1 MGGNTLPN
9 VGKALP
15 LYSQGLDSMQKIAM
29 LSLSVFTSA
38 LVAQASQTVPPAAQ
52 QPPLFR
58 AGTEYVAVDAVVTDG
73 SDQPITDLKAEEFE
87 IYEGGRKQTI
97 TDVKFVSIPVADR
110 DLGAIKATSVV
121 KDVATNV
128 RVSVDS
134 RLFVLLV
141 DDLHTLESDIIA
153 VKQVMSDFIRALS
166 PADEVAVV
174 FVGRSDLSINFTTD
188 PARAL
193 KAIDN
198 TREAFGFAIDA
209 FGRSSNDSRGK
220 NERAMTAPGRAV
232 AYAYK
237 NIAKA
242 LAGSTHQRRA
252 IVYVSGGSPI
262 DHAQSN
268 WTDLVAPDLKDA
280 FEVARRANVPIY
292 SLDPRG
298 PVQPAD
304 AIRGGIGF
312 MTATGSTY
320 GGFKAIQAQQ
330 ANLSVASI
338 NTGGRAFVNQSDL
351 TGAINAIVREN
362 GSFYVLGYYPEPPP
376 RDGKYHKIEVKVT
389 RPGAKV
395 RARDGYTSSA
405 ATSEDSTPLY
415 DPLAAAMTSGVDMRG
430 LTLRAHVAPLLPVDK
445 VMRSTVTVQVTYPT
459 VASNLPFDNV
469 TLQVLALDAEG
480 KVKAKRDR
488 GYTFKAPASQREA
501 ATFLI
506 NDTIDL
512 PAQPLTMRIGV
523 SSRALGRTGTVQLPV
538 TVPKPSDSQL
548 QMGAA
553 VIGLEGVARE
563 SAFGDEFVR
572 GIVPF
577 QPTTTRLFGQPT
589 TIRVFAPFFWKGKD
603 EFVKVTLTLKSKD
616 FTAQREETLAPIEQK
631 GRRLAALD
639 TLIPMAKLGG
649 PVALTIEGRLANGQT
664 CTQAVAFEVRS
675 APR

>member
-1 MGGNTLPN
+1 
-9 VGKALP
+9 
-15 LYSQGLDSMQKIAM
+15 MQKVAILTA
-29 LSLSVFTSA
+29 SLLTSA
-38 LVAQASQTVPPAAQ
+38 LLVQAQ
-52 QPPLFR
+52 QTPQQTPQPTPVFR
-58 AGTEYVAVDAVVTDG
+58 AGAEYVAVDVVVTDG
-73 SDQPITDLKAEEFE
+73 SDQPITDLKVEEFE

-97 TDVKFVSIPVADR
+97 TDFKFVSIPVAER
-110 DLGAIKATSVV
+110 DLAEIKSTAVV

-128 RVSVDS
+128 RLSVDS

-153 VKQVMSDFIRALS
+153 VKTVMNAFIRALA
-166 PADEVAVV
+166 PTDEVAVV
-174 FVGRSDLSINFTTD
+174 FVGRSDLSVNFTSE
-188 PARAL
+188 PSLAL

-198 TREAFGFAIDA
+198 TRAAFGFAIDA
-209 FGRSSNDSRGK
+209 LGRSSNDSRGK

-242 LAGSTHQRRA
+242 LAGATHQRRA

-262 DHAQSN
+262 DHRYPTLTSEIVMA
-268 WTDLVAPDLKDA
+268 DLKDA
-280 FEVARRANVPIY
+280 FEEARRAGVPIY

-298 PVQPAD
+298 LVQPAD
-304 AIRGGIGF
+304 AVRGGIGF
-312 MTATGSTY
+312 MGGGGGSSTY
-320 GGFKAIQAQQ
+320 SVAKQIEAQQ
-330 ANLSVASI
+330 DNLSIASI

-351 TGAINAIVREN
+351 TGAIKAIVREN
-362 GSFYVLGYYPEPPP
+362 GEFYVLGYYPTPPP
-376 RDGKYHKIEVKVT
+376 RDGKYHKIDVKVT
-389 RPGAKV
+389 RSGAKV
-395 RARDGYTSSA
+395 RARDGYTSSVATAQA
-405 ATSEDSTPLY
+405 ATTFF
-415 DPLAAAMTSGVDMRG
+415 DPLAEAMTAGVDTRG

-445 VMRSTVTVQVTYPT
+445 VMRSTVTIQVTYPT
-459 VASNLPFDNV
+459 VASDVPFDNV
-469 TLQVLALDAEG
+469 TVQVLALDADG
-480 KVKAKRDR
+480 KVKAQRDR

-512 PAQPLTMRIGV
+512 PSQPLTMRIGV

-577 QPTTTRLFGQPT
+577 QPTTTRLFGQRT

-603 EFVKVTLTLKSKD
+603 EPVKVTLTLKSRD
-616 FTAQREETLAPIEQK
+616 FTAQREETLTPLEQK

-639 TLIPMAKLGG
+639 TLIPMARLGG
-649 PVALTIEGRLANGQT
+649 PVTLEIRGRLANGQT
-664 CTQAVAFEVRS
+664 AEQTIAFDVRVPAVK
-675 APR
+675 

>member
-1 MGGNTLPN
+1 MRKGPIL
-9 VGKALP
+9 VA
-15 LYSQGLDSMQKIAM
+15 
-29 LSLSVFTSA
+29 SLFTSA
-38 LVAQASQTVPPAAQ
+38 LLTHAQ
-52 QPPLFR
+52 QTAPTPTQQLPQPTPVFR
-58 AGTEYVAVDAVVTDG
+58 AGTEYVPVDVVVTDT

-87 IYEGGRKQTI
+87 VFEGGRKQTI
-97 TDVKFVSIPVADR
+97 TDFKFVSIPLAER
-110 DLGAIKATSVV
+110 DLAEMKSTAVV
-121 KDVATNV
+121 NDVATNV

-174 FVGRSDLSINFTTD
+174 FVGRSDLSINFTTE

-198 TREAFGFAIDA
+198 ARAAFGFAIDA
-209 FGRSSNDSRGK
+209 LGRSSNGHSSGGK
-220 NERAMTAPGRAV
+220 DGKAMTAPGRAV

-262 DHAQSN
+262 DHDQSN
-268 WTDLVAPDLKDA
+268 WTDEVASDLKEA

-298 PVQPAD
+298 QVQPAD
-304 AIRGGIGF
+304 AVRGGIG
-312 MTATGSTY
+312 ALGGAGQSSTY
-320 GGFKAIQAQQ
+320 NIFKAIQAQQ

-338 NTGGRAFVNQSDL
+338 NTGGRAFINQSDL

-395 RARDGYTSSA
+395 RARDGYLSSA
-405 ATSEDSTPLY
+405 TTTREPTPLY
-415 DPLAAAMTSGVDMRG
+415 DPLASAMSSGVDTRG

-445 VMRSTVTVQVTYPT
+445 IMRSTVTIQVTYPT
-459 VASNLPFDNV
+459 VVSTLPFDNV
-469 TLQVLALDAEG
+469 SVQVLALDADG
-480 KVKAKRDR
+480 KIKAKRDR

-512 PAQPLTMRIGV
+512 PSQPLTLRIGV
-523 SSRALGRTGTVQLPV
+523 SSRALDRTGTIQLPV

-572 GIVPF
+572 GLVPF
-577 QPTTTRLFGQPT
+577 QPTTTRTFGQRT

-603 EFVKVTLTLKSKD
+603 ELVKVTLTLKSKD
-616 FTAQREETLAPIEQK
+616 FTAQREEVLTAPEIK

-639 TLIPMAKLGG
+639 TLIPMAKLAG
-649 PVALTIEGRLANGQT
+649 PVTLQISGSLANGQT
-664 CTQAVAFEVRS
+664 CGQTLAFEVRL
-675 APR
+675 PRPATMNLR

>member
-1 MGGNTLPN
+1 
-9 VGKALP
+9 
-15 LYSQGLDSMQKIAM
+15 
-29 LSLSVFTSA
+29 
-38 LVAQASQTVPPAAQ
+38 
-52 QPPLFR
+52 
-58 AGTEYVAVDAVVTDG
+58 
-73 SDQPITDLKAEEFE
+73 
-87 IYEGGRKQTI
+87 
-97 TDVKFVSIPVADR
+97 VSIPVAER
-110 DLGAIKATSVV
+110 DLAEIKSTAVV

-128 RVSVDS
+128 RLSVDS

-153 VKQVMSDFIRALS
+153 VKKVMSDFIRALA
-166 PADEVAVV
+166 PTDEVAVV
-174 FVGRSDLSINFTTD
+174 FVGRSDLSVNFTSE

-198 TREAFGFAIDA
+198 TRAAFGFGIDA
-209 FGRSSNDSRGK
+209 LGRSSNGRDGK
-220 NERAMTAPGRAV
+220 DGKAMTAPGRAV

-262 DHAQSN
+262 DHDQSN
-268 WTDLVAPDLKDA
+268 WTDEVAPDLKDA

-298 PVQPAD
+298 LVQPAD
-304 AIRGGIGF
+304 AVRGGIG
-312 MTATGSTY
+312 ALGGAGQSSTY
-320 GGFKAIQAQQ
+320 SIHKAIEAQQ

-351 TGAINAIVREN
+351 TAAVNAIVREN
-362 GSFYVLGYYPEPPP
+362 GSIYVLGYYPEPPP
-376 RDGKYHKIEVKVT
+376 RDGKYHKLEVKVT

-395 RARDGYTSSA
+395 RAKDGYTSSA
-405 ATSEDSTPLY
+405 ATAQEPTPLF
-415 DPLAAAMTSGVDMRG
+415 DPLADAMTSGVDMRG

-445 VMRSTVTVQVTYPT
+445 VMRSTVTIQVTYPT
-459 VASNLPFDNV
+459 VASDVPFDNV
-469 TLQVLALDAEG
+469 TVQVLALDAEG

-512 PAQPLTMRIGV
+512 PSQPLTMRIGV
-523 SSRALGRTGTVQLPV
+523 SSRVLGRTGTVQLPV

-548 QMGAA
+548 QMAAA

-577 QPTTTRLFGQPT
+577 QPTTTRLFGQRT

-603 EFVKVTLTLKSKD
+603 EPVKVTLTLKSKD
-616 FTAQREETLAPIEQK
+616 FTAQREETLTPIEQK

-649 PVALTIEGRLANGQT
+649 PVTLEIRGRLANGQT
-664 CTQAVAFEVRS
+664 AEQTIAFDVRVPAVK
-675 APR
+675 